1 MADAFRPAQATW
13 WKRAEPYLYGLTAGV
28 VTLWV
33 ATSFYASL
41 RLQTLHALHW
51 ANPSS
56 FERLTASGSAGPWS
70 APLDDVF
77 IHFDF
82 ARSIARGFP
91 FQWSEGNGYSSG
103 GTSLL
108 YPFTLAI
115 GYMLGFRELALMEW
129 AAVLA
134 CVCTFAVLLAA
145 RTVARELPLATH
157 YLLPFGLLCV
167 GVLNWSLFSGMEV
180 ALLLALWAA
189 AYLAYDAIVQLGPK
203 ASRSEL
209 RLRAALLGLCGGLVT
224 ATRPEGVVAI
234 GVLALAAALAV
245 RRQGRLRQLEVLAL
259 GTSFAALVLVSHAI
273 ANRVF
278 TGESTA
284 AGALVKLEAHHPYLT
299 GTDVW
304 NAWLFHIKYQLQR
317 VTHYHF
323 GDAPHY
329 GWIVWAFAVLALI
342 FRRSRRPA
350 IVLLASAV
358 LWILVVATNGQVRWQ
373 NERYSMPAVAWL
385 LLAATLGVAAALTYA
400 SEQRRR
406 LRGPLLASGVVA
418 VVALFIYHQA
428 PRYREQVWFFG
439 RAARNILD
447 QHVRV
452 GARLRSDVS
461 PQPHR
466 VLVGDAGAIPYI
478 SDLPALDLIGLGG
491 YHALPFARATR
502 HHVGAALELIER
514 MPVADRPDL
523 MALYPSWWGDFP
535 LWFGRRIAEVPVRGN
550 VICGGLSKVLYRA
563 DWSPFE
569 GSGAP
574 LSPRAAERVLDSVD
588 IADLVSERAHA
599 YAVEGAPG
607 YVTMKLL
614 AAPSRLAP
622 LWDAGRVIA
631 PGSTESFELRGLNPT
646 RAVRLV
652 VRAAPTRDVELEV
665 FLDDVAA
672 GKLQLR
678 ASDTWQQAELPPV
691 RVKSP
696 RVRVRLGPSMHER
709 TLFHVFALEVP

>member
-1 MADAFRPAQATW
+1 MADAFRPARATW
-13 WKRAEPYLYGLTAGV
+13 WKRAEPYFYGLTAGV

-51 ANPSS
+51 ANPNS
-56 FERLTASGSAGPWS
+56 FERLAASGTLGPWS

-115 GYMLGFRELALMEW
+115 GYVLGFRELALMEW

-145 RTVARELPLATH
+145 RKLARELPLATH
-157 YLLPFGLLCV
+157 YLLPFGFLCV

-189 AYLAYDAIVQLGPK
+189 AYLAYDAIVLFGANAPP
-203 ASRSEL
+203 AEL
-209 RLRAALLGLCGGLVT
+209 RWRAALLGVCGGLVT
-224 ATRPEGVVAI
+224 ATRPEGVVAV
-234 GVLALAAALAV
+234 GVLVLAAALAV
-245 RRQGRLRQLEVLAL
+245 HRQGRLRQLEVLAL
-259 GTSFAALVLVSHAI
+259 GTSFAAVVLVSHAV

-299 GTDVW
+299 RTDVW
-304 NAWLFHIKYQLQR
+304 NSWLFHIKYQVQR

-329 GWIVWAFAVLALI
+329 GWIVWALALLALV
-342 FRRSRRPA
+342 FRRSRRA
-350 IVLLASAV
+350 ATVLLASAV

-385 LLAATLGVAAALTYA
+385 LLAATLGVAAAFSYA
-400 SEQRRR
+400 FEQRRR
-406 LRGPLLASGVVA
+406 LRGPLLASA
-418 VVALFIYHQA
+418 VMASVALFIHHQT

-452 GARLRSDVS
+452 GARLRSDS

-523 MALYPSWWGDFP
+523 LAVYPSWWGDFP

-550 VICGGLSKVLYRA
+550 VICGGVSKVLYRA

-569 GSGAP
+569 GSAAP
-574 LSPRAAERVLDSVD
+574 LSPRATERVLDSVD
-588 IADLVSERAHA
+588 VADLVSERAHA
-599 YAVEGAPG
+599 YRVDGAPG

-614 AAPSRLAP
+614 EAPKRLQP
-622 LWDAGRVIA
+622 MWDAGRLIA
-631 PGSTESFELRGLNPT
+631 PGSTESFELGGLNAA

-652 VRAAPTRDVELEV
+652 VRAAPTRNVELQV
-665 FLDDVAA
+665 FVDDVAV
-672 GKLQLR
+672 GTLKLP
-678 ASDTWQQAELPPV
+678 ASDTWIEAELPPV
-691 RVKSP
+691 RVKRASA
-696 RVRVRLGPSMHER
+696 RVQLGPSMHER
-709 TLFHVFALEVP
+709 ALFHVFALEVP